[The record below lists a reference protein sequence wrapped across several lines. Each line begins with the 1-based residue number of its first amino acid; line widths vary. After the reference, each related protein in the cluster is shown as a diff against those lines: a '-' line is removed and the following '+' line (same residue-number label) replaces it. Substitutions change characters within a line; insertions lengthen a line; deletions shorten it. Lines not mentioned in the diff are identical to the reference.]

1 MWIIQ
6 KNIPFHWRRSSKMPD
21 KHAHTHTHITEKNHI
36 IHTYVL
42 HYFYAYSDFE
52 AFIVSELKT
61 VGRWVCRI
69 QELEEQNALLQRSFG
84 ERGRSSKLR
93 DKHRQQDGFFGPH
106 MLHDSLYIFFAFYI
120 LGRHVLNGFSFCY
133 VVFFGGPNWSKW
145 TNGHEEL
152 EAILIYHPCFQKSL
166 FFCVNDYLLQL
177 LP

>member
-6 KNIPFHWRRSSKMPD
+6 KIFHSTGDEAQRCPTSM
-21 KHAHTHTHITEKNHI
+21 HTHTHITEKNHI

-42 HYFYAYSDFE
+42 HYFYAYSGFE
-52 AFIVSELKT
+52 VFIVSELKT

-133 VVFFGGPNWSKW
+133 VVFLEDQIDPNEPMVMKNWKQS
-145 TNGHEEL
+145 
-152 EAILIYHPCFQKSL
+152 
-166 FFCVNDYLLQL
+166 
-177 LP
+177 